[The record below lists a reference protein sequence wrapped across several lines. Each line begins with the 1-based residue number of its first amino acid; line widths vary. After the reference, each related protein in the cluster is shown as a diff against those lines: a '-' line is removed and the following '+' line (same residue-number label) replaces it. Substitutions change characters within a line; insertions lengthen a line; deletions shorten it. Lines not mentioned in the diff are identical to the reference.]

1 MDAETGAHIVQPNK
15 RLSQSRL
22 EKLESIGFA
31 WVAKNVRKPKPTVG
45 GATTKPKKAPDDS
58 KSASRNRL
66 ADIQWQEM
74 YQRLTVYKEEQG
86 VSEEHKRAYFFS
98 IKGDSRFTCLR
109 FFDDPFLTLSF
120 SFDRYTRSGLPRS
133 PKVRSRPQAWDL
145 GRDPACAL
153 ESRLSRRR
161 YYGAP

>member
-1 MDAETGAHIVQPNK
+1 VDAETGAHIVQPNK

-86 VSEEHKRAYFFS
+86 VSEESKRAYFFS
-98 IKGDSRFTCLR
+98 IKGDSRFTC
-109 FFDDPFLTLSF
+109 
-120 SFDRYTRSGLPRS
+120 
-133 PKVRSRPQAWDL
+133 
-145 GRDPACAL
+145 
-153 ESRLSRRR
+153 
-161 YYGAP
+161 